1 MKKITSMI
9 LAGVTLAI
17 VSGSAFAQTWPMR
30 PIRLIVPF
38 APGGGVDITARVIAP
53 KLSEALGQTVVVE
66 NRGGAGGLIGVDMGA
81 KASPDGYT
89 FVIGTIGNIAI
100 APHLQTKMPY
110 DPQKDLVPISQLAN
124 ALNVMVVHPSV
135 KATTVKEFIALAK
148 KEGNKISFGSSGSG
162 ATDHLAGE
170 VFNTLAGVN
179 MTHIPYKGGA
189 PAMVDL
195 VGGQVQVVF
204 ATVSTAIGSIQG
216 GKIRALGMTG
226 NQRSERLPELS
237 TISEAGLVG
246 FEVNNWYG
254 LYAPAGTPK
263 NIITRLNAEVVKT
276 LALPDV
282 KNRLLDAGI
291 IATSSTPEAFAA
303 YTQEETKKWGKVV
316 KDANIKSN

>member
-1 MKKITSMI
+1 
-9 LAGVTLAI
+9 
-17 VSGSAFAQTWPMR
+17 
-30 PIRLIVPF
+30 
-38 APGGGVDITARVIAP
+38 
-53 KLSEALGQTVVVE
+53 
-66 NRGGAGGLIGVDMGA
+66 
-81 KASPDGYT
+81 
-89 FVIGTIGNIAI
+89 
-100 APHLQTKMPY
+100 
-110 DPQKDLVPISQLAN
+110 
-124 ALNVMVVHPSV
+124 
-135 KATTVKEFIALAK
+135 
-148 KEGNKISFGSSGSG
+148 
-162 ATDHLAGE
+162 
-170 VFNTLAGVN
+170 
-179 MTHIPYKGGA
+179 
-189 PAMVDL
+189 MVDL

-237 TISEAGLVG
+237 TISEAGLLG

-282 KNRLLDAGI
+282 KNRLLDTGI

>member
-17 VSGSAFAQTWPMR
+17 VSGSAFAQTWPVR

-110 DPQKDLVPISQLAN
+110 DPEKDLVPISQLAN